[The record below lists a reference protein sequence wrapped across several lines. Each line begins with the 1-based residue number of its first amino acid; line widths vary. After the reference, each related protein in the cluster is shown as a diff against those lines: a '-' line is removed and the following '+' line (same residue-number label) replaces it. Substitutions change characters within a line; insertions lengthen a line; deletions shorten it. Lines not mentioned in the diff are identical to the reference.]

1 MSAFSRGCK
10 MRYLR
15 VVLLCV
21 LAAVFLASCD
31 ARADGFYT
39 GEVLGSEALESII
52 ASVGTD
58 TPTTK
63 GQEETR
69 TPETEPPEDGVYYW
83 TEKGNVWHTRRD
95 CSYLSE
101 SKDVFEGSIDNAVE
115 AGKER
120 PCSRCVK

>member
-1 MSAFSRGCK
+1 
-10 MRYLR
+10 MRR
-15 VVLLCV
+15 IGFVLVCV
-21 LAAVFLASCD
+21 LVVVSLASCSD
-31 ARADGFYT
+31 SRDGFYT
-39 GEVLGSEALESII
+39 GEILGSEALESIL

-63 GQEETR
+63 QQEDTKS
-69 TPETEPPEDGVYYW
+69 PETAPPEDGVYYW
-83 TEKGNVWHTRRD
+83 TEKGSVWHTLRD

-101 SKDVFEGSIDNAVE
+101 SQNVFEGSMDNAVV